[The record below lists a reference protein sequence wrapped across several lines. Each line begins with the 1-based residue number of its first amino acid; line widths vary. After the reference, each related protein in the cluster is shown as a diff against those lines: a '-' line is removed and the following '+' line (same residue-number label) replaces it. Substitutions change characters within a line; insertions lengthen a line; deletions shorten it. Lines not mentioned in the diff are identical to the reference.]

1 MEKLVLFFYIDALN
15 SSFLTPSTMP
25 FLSELPKNNF
35 RTLENVA
42 GYSYAIQSCM
52 LSGKYPDET
61 NNWLPCF
68 YSPENSP
75 LLFNILGKVT
85 PFSVLDKLPKFRNLA
100 LKIVRRCTLKEGV
113 QSNNIPFSVINKM
126 ALYPYYY
133 MCELP
138 YIQGIN
144 ESMEAN
150 GAEFMY
156 VGPPAI
162 KSQIYTQLIRDI
174 EASNHASRFI
184 LAYDDKLD
192 MLGHAFGPYSVE
204 CVRYA
209 QSLDL
214 VLFTVYQ
221 KLKRQFG
228 LNFLCVFFSDHGQ
241 CEQTFTRDILA
252 DFYKN
257 GLKLGKDY
265 GCFVDA
271 TLALFWCENST
282 AKEKIL
288 QILGIL
294 KKHGLGTVLN
304 EDLRER
310 YHLNFSDNRY
320 GEIIFVLKPGG
331 TFFPNF
337 FSSFGTMKGLHGY
350 LPEQDVQKAFLISDK
365 AFSYNFS
372 HVKDFR
378 RFAMNVFR
386 S

>member
-1 MEKLVLFFYIDALN
+1 MDALN
-15 SSFLTPSTMP
+15 SSFLTPSIMP
-25 FLSELPKNNF
+25 FLSELAKKNF
-35 RTLENVA
+35 RPVENVL

-52 LSGKYPDET
+52 LSGKYPCET
-61 NNWLPCF
+61 NNWIPCF

-75 LLFNILGKVT
+75 LLFSTLRKVK
-85 PFSVLDKLPKFRNLA
+85 PFLILDKLPKFRYLA
-100 LKIVRRCTLKEGV
+100 LRQFRRFMLKKGV
-113 QSNNIPFSVINKM
+113 QSNNIPISIIDKL

-138 YIQGIN
+138 YVEGLSK
-144 ESMEAN
+144 SMEKN
-150 GAEFMY
+150 GMSFNY

-162 KSQIYTQLIRDI
+162 RNQIYSQLIRDI
-174 EASNHASRFI
+174 KSSNQDTRFI

-192 MLGHAFGPYSVE
+192 FLGHRFGPYSVS

-209 QSLDL
+209 KSLDH

-221 KLKRQFG
+221 KLKKRFG
-228 LNFLCVFFSDHGQ
+228 HNFLCLFFSDHGQ
-241 CEQTFTRDILA
+241 CEQRFTCDILTE
-252 DFYKN
+252 FHKN

-271 TLALFWCENST
+271 TLAFFWYENSI

-288 QILGIL
+288 EI
-294 KKHGLGTVLN
+294 LGTVKMRRLGTIIDEN
-304 EDLRER
+304 RREH

-320 GEIIFVLKPGG
+320 GKIIYVLKPGG

-337 FSSFGTMKGLHGY
+337 FSPFGTLKGLHGY
-350 LPEQDVQKAFLISDK
+350 LPEENVQKSFLISDK
-365 AFSYNFS
+365 LLSFPFN

-378 RFAMNVFR
+378 DFALYVSSNDW
-386 S
+386 

>member
-1 MEKLVLFFYIDALN
+1 MFFYIDALN

-25 FLSELPKNNF
+25 FLSELAKNNF

-68 YSPENSP
+68 HSPENSP
-75 LLFNILGKVT
+75 LLFNILGKVK
-85 PFSVLDKLPKFRNLA
+85 PFSVFDKLPKFRNLTMRQIR
-100 LKIVRRCTLKEGV
+100 KFTLKKGV
-113 QSNNIPFSVINKM
+113 QSNNIPISIIDKM

-138 YIQGIN
+138 YVQGLGK
-144 ESMEAN
+144 SMKEN
-150 GAEFMY
+150 GMSFNY

-162 KSQIYTQLIRDI
+162 RGQIYSQLIRDI
-174 EASNHASRFI
+174 EASNQDARFI

-192 MLGHAFGPYSVE
+192 MLGHRFGPYSVT

-209 QSLDL
+209 QSLDH

-221 KLKRQFG
+221 KLKKHFG
-228 LNFLCVFFSDHGQ
+228 HNFLCAFFSDHGQ
-241 CEQTFTRDILA
+241 CEQTFTCDILA
-252 DFYKN
+252 ECYKR

-271 TLALFWCENST
+271 TLAFFWYENST

-288 QILGIL
+288 QILGTL
-294 KKHGLGTVLN
+294 KMRRLGTVIDEN
-304 EDLRER
+304 LRES

-320 GEIIFVLKPGG
+320 GKIIYVLKPGG

-337 FSSFGTMKGLHGY
+337 FSPFGTMKGLHGY
-350 LPEQDVQKAFLISDK
+350 LPKDDVQKSFLISDK
-365 AFSYNFS
+365 LFSFPFN

-378 RFAMNVFR
+378 DFALYVSSNDW
-386 S
+386 